1 MRIEIDEW
9 ASQGREVHR
18 AAQLLDKGGVLA
30 IPTDSGY
37 ALACDLLNKKATE
50 RIYALKQSPRSHPLS
65 IIFADLDDIG
75 GYTGYVSTLA
85 WRTMKRLVPGPWVF
99 VLEAGRDLPKNL
111 QKKRREVGIRIPA
124 AEIPRALARELGRP
138 LATTSLRME
147 DEDGEEQ
154 WVIDPVDIERVWG
167 HRLDAVVDGGLGIAN
182 PTTVVDLRE
191 QPYEILREGQGDVSE
206 LG

>member
-18 AAQLLDKGGVLA
+18 AAKLLDKGGVLA

-37 ALACDLLNKKATE
+37 ALACDLLSKKATE
-50 RIYALKQSPRSHPLS
+50 RVYKIKQSPRSHPLS

-85 WRTMKRLVPGPWVF
+85 WRTMKRLTPGPFVF
-99 VLEAGRDLPKNL
+99 VLEAGREVPKNL
-111 QKKRREVGIRIPA
+111 QKKRSEVGIRIPG

-138 LATTSLRME
+138 LATTSLRVD
-147 DEDGEEQ
+147 DEDGEES
-154 WVIDPVDIERVWG
+154 WVIDPVVIEQRWG
-167 HRLDAVVDGGLGIAN
+167 HQLDAVVDGGLGIPN
-182 PTTVVDLRE
+182 PTTVLDLRSE
-191 QPYEILREGQGDVSE
+191 PFVVLREGQGDVSQ
-206 LG
+206 L

>member
-1 MRIEIDEW
+1 MRIVIDEW

-18 AAQLLDKGGVLA
+18 AAQLLDGGGVLA

-37 ALACDLLNKKATE
+37 ALACDLQNRKATD
-50 RIYALKQSPRSHPLS
+50 RIYALKQSPRTHPLS

-75 GYTGYVSTLA
+75 GYTGYISSLA
-85 WRTMKRLVPGPWVF
+85 WRTMKRLAPGPWVF
-99 VLEAGRDLPKNL
+99 VVEAGPEVPKNL
-111 QKKRREVGIRIPA
+111 QKKRKEVGIRIPG
-124 AEIPRALARELGRP
+124 AEIPRAITRELGRP
-138 LATTSLRME
+138 LATTSLRMD

-167 HRLDAVVDGGLGIAN
+167 HALDAVVDGGLGIAN
-182 PTTVVDLRE
+182 PTTVVDLRS